1 MPANS
6 RAHKGEKRK
15 PGKSPMKR
23 ATPAEK
29 DNDAPAKQPERKRKL
44 RSR

>member
-23 ATPAEK
+23 AELTGKKPAG
-29 DNDAPAKQPERKRKL
+29 KQLPERQRKHHAK
-44 RSR
+44 